1 MKVLNYEA
9 HHVLGVTDIR
19 FDMAGSHLYLV
30 GGRNGQGKSSALNA
44 LLMALCGRSGM
55 EWPEASLKDGEKE
68 GWVKV
73 QLSGSNELHE
83 PDRLTVELF
92 LRRKR
97 SGQVVEEFRILDSAG
112 EEAPEPRTLLKRLY
126 AMKAFD
132 PLAFERMDRKGKKSL
147 LEKLLGLDFAKENAE
162 HKRLYEERTRVNR
175 EGTKLKSQFEAL
187 PKHSD
192 APAAEVSVME
202 LMGELSRRT
211 MVNKANAA
219 KRKDLLSANKSL
231 DANQKLIDDTQSKI
245 SELQRVLFELNQD
258 RGRMLKEAA
267 ALDAEVLTLAD
278 ESEEEV
284 QEQIRGSDAINRK
297 VRENQKWKSAKES
310 LDALRKQSE
319 ELGESLKEIEEAKE
333 RAIREAKWPVEGMRF
348 DEEGVLFDGRPFE
361 QASKSQRVLASVKI
375 GMALNPEL
383 RLLVCQ
389 DGGDLDTDALAS
401 LEQML
406 KDSDFQ
412 MLVELVTRTSEDE
425 DRCAVVIQN
434 GTLKPA

>member
-19 FDMAGSHLYLV
+19 FDLAGSHLYLV

-55 EWPEASLKDGEKE
+55 DWPEMGLKDGEKE
-68 GWVKV
+68 GRVTV
-73 QLSGSNELHE
+73 QLSGSDELHE
-83 PDRLTVELF
+83 PERLTVELL

-132 PLAFERMDRKGKKSL
+132 PLAFERMDRKGKKAL
-147 LEKLLGLDFAKENAE
+147 LEKLLGLDFTKENAQ

-175 EGTKLKSQFEAL
+175 EGTKFKSQFEAL
-187 PKHSD
+187 PKHRD
-192 APAAEVSVME
+192 VPAEEVSVTALME
-202 LMGELSRRT
+202 ELDRRAK
-211 MVNKANAA
+211 VNKANAT

-231 DANQKLIDDTQSKI
+231 DANGKLIEETKAKI
-245 SELQRVLFELNQD
+245 TELQRVLFELNQD
-258 RGRMLKEAA
+258 RERMAKEAA
-267 ALDAEVLTLAD
+267 ALDAEVLILTD
-278 ESEEEV
+278 EDEAAV
-284 QEQIRGSDAINRK
+284 REQIRGADAINRQ
-297 VRENQKWKSAKES
+297 VRDNQKWKAAKES

-319 ELGESLKEIEEAKE
+319 ELGDALKAIEEAKE
-333 RAIREAKWPVEGMRF
+333 MAIREAKWPVEGLRF

-361 QASKSQRVLASVKI
+361 QSSKSQRVLASVKI

-389 DGGDLDTDALAS
+389 DGSDLDTDTLTAL
-401 LEQML
+401 EEVL
-406 KDSDFQ
+406 KASDFQ
-412 MLVELVTRTSEDE
+412 LLLEMVTRTTEDE
-425 DRCAVVIQN
+425 QRCAVVIQN